1 MFIQLII
8 KFPFYTSAGEAESW
22 SLCST
27 VVVKVGES
35 LKGTEGP
42 NQQPCCKFTVNA
54 SKFTESLLFFFL
66 IQSLEGIISGLL
78 IFQVV
83 MSYSFLTRSNS
94 SMMKESYSS
103 EKYRFTAEYQSV
115 YSYSYHDNGPRTY
128 PDQSPYWNQYDSL
141 SLGSDLHYNSLGQGY
156 QSDCLPPCN
165 EEEELSTSTHCKCL
179 DRKCE
184 N

>member
-1 MFIQLII
+1 MHQNLQNL
-8 KFPFYTSAGEAESW
+8 Y
-22 SLCST
+22 
-27 VVVKVGES
+27 
-35 LKGTEGP
+35 
-42 NQQPCCKFTVNA
+42 CC
-54 SKFTESLLFFFL
+54 FFL
-66 IQSLEGIISGLL
+66 IQNLEGIMSGLL

-103 EKYRFTAEYQSV
+103 EKYRFTTEYQSV

-165 EEEELSTSTHCKCL
+165 EEEELTTSTRCKCL
-179 DRKCE
+179 DRKYA

>member
-1 MFIQLII
+1 M
-8 KFPFYTSAGEAESW
+8 
-22 SLCST
+22 
-27 VVVKVGES
+27 
-35 LKGTEGP
+35 
-42 NQQPCCKFTVNA
+42 
-54 SKFTESLLFFFL
+54 FFL
-66 IQSLEGIISGLL
+66 IQSLKGIMSGLL

-165 EEEELSTSTHCKCL
+165 EEEELSTSTHCKYL

-184 N
+184 NLIEVTK

>member
-1 MFIQLII
+1 MHQNLQNLYCVFF
-8 KFPFYTSAGEAESW
+8 KFKTLKELW
-22 SLCST
+22 
-27 VVVKVGES
+27 VV
-35 LKGTEGP
+35 
-42 NQQPCCKFTVNA
+42 F
-54 SKFTESLLFFFL
+54 
-66 IQSLEGIISGLL
+66 L
-78 IFQVV
+78 IFQVM